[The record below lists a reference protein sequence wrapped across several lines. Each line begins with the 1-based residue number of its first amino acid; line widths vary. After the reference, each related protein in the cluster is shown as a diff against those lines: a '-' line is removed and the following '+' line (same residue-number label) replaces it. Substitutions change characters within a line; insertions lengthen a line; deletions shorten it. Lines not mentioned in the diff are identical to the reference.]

1 MRGENRIYLALLNV
15 QCRDEPFTSPRG
27 SYRSHYNNPGG
38 K

>member
-1 MRGENRIYLALLNV
+1 M
-15 QCRDEPFTSPRG
+15 QCRYKPFASSRG